1 MDFELSEEQVLLRD
15 TVSRFL
21 SDSAPFDKRQAII
34 DAHPGYAPEHWKTL
48 AELGVMALPFTE
60 KTGGLGGGAVDTMLV
75 MEQMGRALLTGPY
88 VATILL
94 AGKLLEQAGNGGGIL
109 ENVINGRRKLA
120 FAYAERAAGFD
131 IAGTALRAV
140 RDVED
145 YRLDG
150 EKCAVFHGDTA
161 NDLVVLAR
169 TFGNEGDTAGLSL
182 FLIPGDIAGIHKTPY
197 QTQDGNRAA
206 DISFEGVVVP
216 AANLVGEEG
225 GAHCVVEGVLD
236 NAAAAL
242 VAEAT
247 GIMWAVYEMTL
258 DYMKTRTQ
266 FGATLGSFQALQHRM
281 VDIYMMCEMAQSMSY
296 EAAAACD
303 SGDPARRRQAVSA
316 AKSLVGRYGRKV
328 GQEGIQLHGGIGMT
342 LEFPVGHYFKRLC
355 MIDASLGD
363 VTWHEARYAR
373 WEGTK
378 PEALSTTLSNSSPA

>member
-1 MDFELSEEQVLLRD
+1 MNFELREEQVLLRD

-21 SDSAPFDKRQAII
+21 SDSASFEERQAII
-34 DAHPGYAPEHWKTL
+34 DTYPGYSPAHWQTL
-48 AELGVMALPFTE
+48 AELGVTALPFTE
-60 KTGGLGGGAVDTMLV
+60 EAGGLDGGAVDTMLI

-88 VATILL
+88 VSTILL
-94 AGKLLEQAGNGGGIL
+94 AGKLLEQAGSGGAIL
-109 ENVINGRRKLA
+109 ENVIGGRRKMA
-120 FAYAERAAGFD
+120 FAYAERAAGYD
-131 IAGTALRAV
+131 IVGTALRAI
-140 RDVED
+140 RDDGD

-150 EKCAVFHGDTA
+150 EKCVVFHGDTA

-169 TFGNEGDTAGLSL
+169 TSGNEDDMAGLSL
-182 FLIPGDIAGIHKTPY
+182 FLIPSDTAGIRMKPY

-206 DISFEGVVVP
+206 DISFEGVIVR
-216 AANLVGEEG
+216 ASCLMGDEDSAYG
-225 GAHCVVEGVLD
+225 VVEGVLD

-258 DYMKTRTQ
+258 DYMKMRTQ

-296 EAAAACD
+296 EAATACD
-303 SGDPARRRQAVSA
+303 SGDPVRRRQAVSA

-342 LEFPVGHYFKRLC
+342 LKFPVGHYFKRLC

-363 VTWHEARYAR
+363 VAWHEARYAR